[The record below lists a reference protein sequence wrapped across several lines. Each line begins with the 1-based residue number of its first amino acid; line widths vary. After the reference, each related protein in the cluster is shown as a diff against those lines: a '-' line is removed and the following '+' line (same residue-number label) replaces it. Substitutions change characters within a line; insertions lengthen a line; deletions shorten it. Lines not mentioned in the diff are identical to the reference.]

1 MKKRFLIG
9 FASITAAILIA
20 AGILWH
26 IFTPANH
33 AVVVYRKDGQSTAEI
48 QNAEAAALKPVLSDA
63 MLASRIS
70 EPGLDTNV
78 RLCDLAVY
86 GRITDISFCT
96 IDAVTGKA
104 SYDKYLE
111 QSSATPAIPYTKYTI
126 AVSDVLM
133 GDLGASKTVEYFEM
147 GRFDAAV
154 TKPKEKGEVVLFLN
168 KRSFGYISVDSEHS
182 IFTVKDNQ
190 VYSYSNHADL
200 YRFDGKNLSTLLLA
214 THDAAKNRPAEK
226 SKCNIVVK

>member
-1 MKKRFLIG
+1 MKKRIWIG

-20 AGILWH
+20 AGVLWH

-33 AVVVYRKDGQSTAEI
+33 TVVVYRKDGQSTAEI
-48 QNAEAAALKPVLSDA
+48 QNAEAAALKPVLSDN
-63 MLASRIS
+63 MLASRIG
-70 EPGLDTNV
+70 EPGMDTNV

-104 SYDKYLE
+104 TYDKYLE
-111 QSSATPAIPYTKYTI
+111 QSSLTPAIPYTKYTI
-126 AVSDVLM
+126 AVSEVLM
-133 GDLGASKTVEYFEM
+133 GELGASKTVEYFEM

-168 KRSFGYISVDSEHS
+168 KRAFGYVSVDSEHS